1 MSFYD
6 WCIKRYLGK
15 DTPAGD
21 LARDIKELVDFPK
34 TATDK
39 KTIENYL
46 RSKNPQDGLMRTFRD
61 VFSIYQARVR
71 HARTAN

>member
-15 DTPAGD
+15 NTPAGD
-21 LARDIKELVDFPK
+21 LARDMKESADFPK

-39 KTIENYL
+39 KTIESYL
-46 RSKNPQDGLMRTFRD
+46 YSKHACDNAMQTFRD
-61 VFSIYQARVR
+61 VFSVYQARV
-71 HARTAN
+71 HYARTAD